1 MPTVSLLHL
10 SAGRFTFIII
20 YMFLSYYVRSSEY
33 VAVAVNY
40 LSQRQCLANGI
51 GEMISHPPKDIFKS

>member
-10 SAGRFTFIII
+10 ISGRFTFIII
-20 YMFLSYYVRSSEY
+20 YVFLSYYVRSSEY

-40 LSQRQCLANGI
+40 LSQNVYTICSDVMNT
-51 GEMISHPPKDIFKS
+51 K

>member
-10 SAGRFTFIII
+10 SAGRFNFIII

-40 LSQRQCLANGI
+40 LSQRQCLANGWDR
-51 GEMISHPPKDIFKS
+51 GNDFPPTKRHL